1 MAEEIE
7 QLNQQDDMPPVTLCL
22 PSAEISCN
30 SSSTHVTSDNML
42 PGGISAEWSP
52 AISPSITNSLQPSP
66 SPYFGSS
73 DSGRESPISV
83 SHDHRQHLYRS
94 HDHNE
99 SRSHDHNESRS
110 HDHNGSRSHDHQR
123 SVYSEESE
131 SHDQQHSH
139 TRGSHDQH
147 YRDGE
152 SHDHQHYHDGG
163 SHDQHYHNGSH
174 DQGQYETYIGPDSY
188 SCPNLSTLEDYG
200 EKRRLQHFSNNGH
213 SAIWDDRY
221 HNNCASMSSIHLQS
235 GTSHDC
241 LGDHR
246 SPTRPSFNGV
256 SNILPSVVEESTS
269 PSTSAPPSHVYK
281 VITSMASI
289 SVYAVGMTTTGG
301 VSRQQWCW

>member
-1 MAEEIE
+1 
-7 QLNQQDDMPPVTLCL
+7 MPPVTLCL

-30 SSSTHVTSDNML
+30 SSSTHITSDNML
-42 PGGISAEWSP
+42 LGDISAEWSP

-83 SHDHRQHLYRS
+83 SHDHTQHLYRS
-94 HDHNE
+94 HDHNG
-99 SRSHDHNESRS
+99 SRSHDHNGSKS

-147 YRDGE
+147 HRDEE
-152 SHDHQHYHDGG
+152 SHDHQHYHVR
-163 SHDQHYHNGSH
+163 GSH

-200 EKRRLQHFSNNGH
+200 EKQRLQHFSNNGH
-213 SAIWDDRY
+213 SAIWDDHY

-235 GTSHDC
+235 GTSHDR

-246 SPTRPSFNGV
+246 SPARPSFNGV

-269 PSTSAPPSHVYK
+269 PSTNVPPSHVYK
-281 VITSMASI
+281 VIASMASI
-289 SVYAVGMTTTGG
+289 RVYAVGMTTTGG